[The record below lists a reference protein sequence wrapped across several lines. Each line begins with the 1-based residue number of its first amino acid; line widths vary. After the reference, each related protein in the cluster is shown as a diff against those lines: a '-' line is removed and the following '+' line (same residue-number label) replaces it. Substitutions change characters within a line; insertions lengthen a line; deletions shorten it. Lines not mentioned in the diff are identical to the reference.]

1 MECKWLSNVITIRVI
16 LAVLKFVIRGLS
28 SNGLSNR
35 LNRVVGPV
43 PASLVVIVFRR
54 DAIACFRSLV
64 EVIERI
70 GVVPRFAG

>member
-1 MECKWLSNVITIRVI
+1 MERKWLSNVITIRVI

-35 LNRVVGPV
+35 VVGPV
-43 PASLVVIVFRR
+43 PASPVVIVFRR

-64 EVIERI
+64 VVIEMI
-70 GVVPRFAG
+70 GVVPRFPG

>member
-1 MECKWLSNVITIRVI
+1 MERKWLSNVITIRVI

-35 LNRVVGPV
+35 VVGPV

-64 EVIERI
+64 VVIEII
-70 GVVPRFAG
+70 GVVPRFPG